1 MRDSR
6 KRLLRMRATSIFGLE
21 REFDLLG
28 GCITLYNVSPYTHG
42 PNKLIVFR
50 VRNETKLY
58 YLAIHKAICRS
69 TPKTARPDALSV
81 LTEQEEV
88 AGSSLK
94 KAEGQHLN
102 MKKLT
107 ALIEF
112 IMPIYN
118 ETKLECMYDNQ

>member
-1 MRDSR
+1 M
-6 KRLLRMRATSIFGLE
+6 
-21 REFDLLG
+21 
-28 GCITLYNVSPYTHG
+28 
-42 PNKLIVFR
+42 
-50 VRNETKLY
+50 
-58 YLAIHKAICRS
+58 
-69 TPKTARPDALSV
+69 ARPDALSV

-94 KAEGQHLN
+94 KAEWATSEH
-102 MKKLT
+102 KKLT